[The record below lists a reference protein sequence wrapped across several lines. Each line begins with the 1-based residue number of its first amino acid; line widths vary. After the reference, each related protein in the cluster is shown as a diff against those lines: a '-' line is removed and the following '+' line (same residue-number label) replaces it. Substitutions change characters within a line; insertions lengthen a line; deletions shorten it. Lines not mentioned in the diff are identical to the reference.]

1 MKLLWGKMAK
11 QNSQPSLV
19 VFEEGPLWIESVVAA
34 SKDTANILQKIKDFK
49 DFKER
54 NPVAP
59 YGSSDKGFA
68 SSGIY
73 KQYLPKAFKAHL
85 TQDISI
91 IYELS
96 GRNPTKVKLY
106 GVFTHADLGTGQPAN
121 MKIQKNMAKRL
132 AREELEYFLN
142 KLLLS

>member
-1 MKLLWGKMAK
+1 MAK
-11 QNSQPSLV
+11 QNNQASPV

-34 SKDTANILQKIKDFK
+34 SKDTANILQKIKEFK
-49 DFKER
+49 TFKEQ
-54 NPVAP
+54 NPLAP
-59 YGSSDKGFA
+59 FGAGDKGFA

-85 TQDISI
+85 SQDISI

-96 GRNPTKVKLY
+96 GRNPTKIKLY

-121 MKIQKNMAKRL
+121 IKIQKNMAKRL

>member
-1 MKLLWGKMAK
+1 MTK
-11 QNSQPSLV
+11 QGNQPASV
-19 VFEEGPLWIESVVAA
+19 AFVEGPLWIESVVAA
-34 SKDTANILQKIKDFK
+34 AKDTPNILQKITDFK
-49 DFKER
+49 NFKEQD
-54 NPVAP
+54 PLAQ
-59 YGSSDKGFA
+59 YGSSDRSFA

-73 KQYLPKAFKAHL
+73 KQYLAKALKAHL

-96 GRNPTKVKLY
+96 GRNPTVIKLY

-132 AREELEYFLN
+132 AREDTETF
-142 KLLLS
+142 

>member
-1 MKLLWGKMAK
+1 MVK
-11 QNSQPSLV
+11 QTNQPSLV
-19 VFEEGPLWIESVVAA
+19 VFEEGPLWIETVISA
-34 SKDTANILQKIKDFK
+34 SKDTANILQKIKEFK
-49 DFKER
+49 NFKEQ
-54 NPVAP
+54 NPLSP
-59 YGSSDKGFA
+59 FGTGDKGFA

-85 TQDISI
+85 SQDISI

-121 MKIQKNMAKRL
+121 IKIQKNMAKRL
-132 AREELEYFLN
+132 AREELEYFLK